1 MAERSSD
8 AKHGGFPGQRAENR
22 LADDWP
28 IYVAFMPAV
37 VIGIAA
43 AICFST
49 ASLHDRTLSNAAGV
63 RSTQGDTDDYVEGLA
78 RLGIAKL
85 PGYASRFIEEPSR
98 WSMVPGR
105 AAAGHLAG
113 KVFTARDPCRGTFAY
128 EKLPHA
134 RSVTHQMILLQSTI
148 KDGKRK
154 PSV

>member
-1 MAERSSD
+1 MAERTSD

-63 RSTQGDTDDYVEGLA
+63 RSTQGDTDNYVEGLA

-85 PGYASRFIEEPSR
+85 PGYDPPPIVDSGPRSADPIDTGVCAPLMTRVIAS
-98 WSMVPGR
+98 
-105 AAAGHLAG
+105 
-113 KVFTARDPCRGTFAY
+113 
-128 EKLPHA
+128 
-134 RSVTHQMILLQSTI
+134 
-148 KDGKRK
+148 DGAC
-154 PSV
+154 